1 MPLMRPRNVQLDD
14 KRPVQQVATGH
25 MRRAEDGGRYTF
37 TYNGYAHPVT
47 DEECG
52 DVLVICDA
60 QNWDAQRWGYPM
72 HPDNML
78 MFTKAAEKYGINNS
92 QITFLGL
99 CPPVPQADIKSAA
112 RTWKHVEKFVP
123 GVNEYIHKHKPK
135 VVVTLG
141 ALASRAVFDRAVSIT
156 KARGVLVQPNPAKP
170 HVFPML
176 SPGFIARVPE
186 HQKTFDADISTLSKF
201 VKADFDQKGI
211 VTLETDYQWCYDLQ
225 FMIDN
230 PPTALAVDT
239 EGTGLRWHQDST
251 RVLTV
256 QLSPKP
262 GVSYIV
268 PVDPAYVMKWAS
280 YFPPRLA
287 GRLPRLIAQLKE
299 ILENP
304 NIQKMGHN
312 IKFDHMMIRKMG
324 INMQNV
330 KHDTQMMA
338 FGVDENMMSKTLD
351 DCVRVW
357 VPQMSGYADDFN
369 THVDKN
375 RMFDVPPEDILDENG
390 KVIQYGMRMYA
401 GGDTDAT
408 FRLARA
414 LYPLLR
420 KEPTQW
426 NVYERIHMP
435 ALMAFANRLERFG
448 MVIDQDALRKLS
460 ADVKQWLKDEF
471 RALIRMVPPAV
482 RRKHL
487 EAGLKFSRDQFV
499 RDILFSPEG
508 FNLKPQVF
516 TKSTEDLEDGKKVP
530 SVSTKDHMP
539 YFVTRKDAAG
549 TFVTRLIEYQK
560 TSKMDSTYCGDEEEG
575 TGFWQYLSSDG
586 RIFPSFALH
595 KTNTGRT
602 ASSDPNGQNYPKR
615 GQWAKPFLK
624 VFKPNPGYRF
634 VAADLSQIELRIAA
648 WESGDRTMLDIY
660 RNDGDIHMM
669 TAAATM
675 RLSVEEFL
683 QQEAAIKKFKRF
695 CAKAVNFGFV
705 YGMGAKGF
713 RTYAKTQYGV
723 DYTEK
728 EAYETRE
735 LFFATYQQLI
745 AWHERRKSE
754 ARKRGFVSS
763 LHGAV
768 RHLPSIYSSDQG
780 VAAMAERQAVNAP
793 VQRFGSDLGVMA
805 LTRLSW
811 QADPEIMRPVGFVH
825 DQVIC
830 EAKIGHELE
839 TVNALVW
846 AMENPPL
853 EEWFG
858 ITAPLPIKA
867 EPDIGDTLGTTL
879 ELNEMPKN
887 DDGSVKLPDWWQET
901 GIECVNTNGTWK
913 APFAPAKPVWWNDNE
928 AEAQEAFM
936 RHLHV

>member
-1 MPLMRPRNVQLDD
+1 MAPLTRRAVNIGDNRQ
-14 KRPVQQVATGH
+14 VQQVAQRIH
-25 MRRAEDGGRYTF
+25 NEQKEGGRHTF
-37 TYNGYAHPVT
+37 FFGDKSYPVT
-47 DEECG
+47 DEKCG
-52 DVLVICDA
+52 DILVVCDA
-60 QNWDAQRWGYPM
+60 QNWEAAKWGYPM
-72 HPDNML
+72 HPDNMR
-78 MFTKAAEKYGINNS
+78 MFTQSAEKEGIDGNS
-92 QITFLGL
+92 ITFLGL
-99 CPPVPQADIKSAA
+99 CPPVPTVDMKSAS
-112 RTWKHVEKFVP
+112 RTWKHVEQYVE
-123 GVNEYIHKHKPK
+123 GVKEYVKIHKPK

-141 ALASRAVFDRAVSIT
+141 ALASRALFDRAVSIT
-156 KARGVLVQPNPAKP
+156 KARGVAVAATADKP
-170 HVFPML
+170 MLFPML
-176 SPGFIARVPE
+176 SPGYVLRVPE
-186 HQKTFDADISTLSKF
+186 HRKLFDGDIATLGKIKEANF
-201 VKADFDQKGI
+201 NANNL
-211 VTLETDYQWCYDLQ
+211 VTTETDYQWCYDLQ
-225 FMIDN
+225 HMIDN
-230 PPTALAVDT
+230 PPRSLAVDT
-239 EGTGLRWHQDST
+239 EGTGLRWHQEG
-251 RVLTV
+251 VHCLTV
-256 QLSPKP
+256 QLSPRE
-262 GVSYIV
+262 GLSYIV
-268 PVDPAYVMKWAS
+268 PVDAAYVRRWAS
-280 YFPPRLA
+280 HFPARLI
-287 GRLPRLIAQLKE
+287 GRLPRLLSQLKQ

-304 NIQKMGHN
+304 DIIKIGHN

-357 VPQMSGYADDFN
+357 VPEMSGYADDFN
-369 THVDKN
+369 THVNKN
-375 RMFDVPPEDILDENG
+375 DMFNVPPEDIVDATG
-390 KVIQYGMRMYA
+390 KVVTYGMRKYA

-414 LYPLLR
+414 LYPILR
-420 KEPTQW
+420 AERSQW
-426 NVYERIHMP
+426 NIYERIHMP
-435 ALMAFANRLERFG
+435 ALMAFANRLERYG
-448 MVIDQDALRKLS
+448 MVVDQEALRKLS
-460 ADVKQWLKDEF
+460 KDVKEWLRTEY
-471 RALIRMVPPAV
+471 RALIRMVSPEV

-487 EAGLKFSRDQFV
+487 EKGLKFSRDEFV
-499 RDILFSPEG
+499 RDALFSPEG

-516 TKSTEDLEDGKKVP
+516 TKSTEDLPEDQRVP

-539 YFVTRKDAAG
+539 YFVTNKGPAG
-549 TFVTRLIEYQK
+549 NFVTRLIEYQK
-560 TSKMDSTYCGDEEEG
+560 TQKMDSTYCGNEEDR

-624 VFKPNPGYRF
+624 VFRPNPGYRF

-648 WESGDRTMLDIY
+648 WESQDPTMLDIY

-683 QQEAAIKKFKRF
+683 QQEAAIRKFKRF

-705 YGMGAKGF
+705 YGMGWRGF

-723 DYTEK
+723 DYTER
-728 EAYETRE
+728 EAMETRE
-735 LFFATYQQLI
+735 LFFQTYKLLPE
-745 AWHERRKSE
+745 WHARRKAE
-754 ARKRGFVSS
+754 ARRRGFVSS
-763 LHGAV
+763 LHGAI
-768 RHLPSIYSSDQG
+768 RHLPSIYSNDEG
-780 VAAMAERQAVNAP
+780 VAAMSERQAVNAP

-839 TVNALVW
+839 AVNALVW

-867 EPDIGDTLGTTL
+867 EPDIGDSLGTTL
-879 ELNEMPKN
+879 ELNELPKAE
-887 DDGSVKLPDWWQET
+887 DGSAKLPDWWHET
-901 GIECVNTNGTWK
+901 GIVPVLENGTWK
-913 APFAPAKPVWWNDNE
+913 APFAPAKPTWWQDNE
-928 AEAQEAFM
+928 AEAERQFM
-936 RHLHV
+936 RFLHA